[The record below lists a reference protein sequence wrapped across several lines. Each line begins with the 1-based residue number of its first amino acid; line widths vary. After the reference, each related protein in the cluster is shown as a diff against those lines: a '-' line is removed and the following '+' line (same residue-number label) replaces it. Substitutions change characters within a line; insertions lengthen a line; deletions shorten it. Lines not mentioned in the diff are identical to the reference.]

1 MTIGSGGREFTP
13 SPHVSGTQARETQT
27 DVAPPEGVVS
37 GEGAQAAPP
46 VLRYESP
53 ADSGGVCRSAGAPR
67 EEARGPE
74 GQILFGAEAIE
85 AQRRLILLLGVQHRS
100 IRVFGS
106 NMPRVR
112 HAEIRKTIERASDR
126 LRQIRDST
134 PTAPSRDARLAVTL
148 ADHEW
153 LMGGDH
159 PSAPTAEQAWAL
171 ADALRSLWLDLAPH
185 EDLYPYMVKHP
196 LRGRPDT
203 DDPDNP
209 ILEMRRWLIFDHQ
222 ERRELG
228 SHKRARAA
236 LRAHYLYRVG
246 VVLWLL
252 VAMALLVGS
261 FLGHHAGDLVLTAL
275 AGAIGGT
282 LSGARALRES
292 SDIKRTRV
300 FQAWWWV
307 QPVVGAAVGLFTY
320 ALLTSGVLTLP
331 GASLGEEVAHTSG
344 LVVYSFAA
352 GFSEPFILGILEKIT
367 GAADVAANSA
377 ANPPSNEEAVSRAG
391 SSTS

>member
-13 SPHVSGTQARETQT
+13 SSHVSGTQARETQT

-37 GEGAQAAPP
+37 GEGAHAALP

-53 ADSGGVCRSAGAPR
+53 ADSGGARRSDGAPT
-67 EEARGPE
+67 EARGPE

-100 IRVFGS
+100 IRIFGS

-159 PSAPTAEQAWAL
+159 PAAPTAEQAWAL

-185 EDLYPYMVKHP
+185 EDLYAYMMRHP
-196 LRGRPDT
+196 LRGRPDA
-203 DDPDNP
+203 DDPGDP
-209 ILEMRRWLIFDHQ
+209 ILKMRRRLIFDHQ

-261 FLGHHAGDLVLTAL
+261 LLGHHAGDLILTAL

-282 LSGARALRES
+282 LSGARALRET

-352 GFSEPFILGILEKIT
+352 GFSEPFVLGILEKIT

-377 ANPPSNEEAVSRAG
+377 ANPPSNEEAVPRAG

>member
-13 SPHVSGTQARETQT
+13 SSHVSGTQARETQT

-37 GEGAQAAPP
+37 GEGAHAAPP

-53 ADSGGVCRSAGAPR
+53 ADSGGARRSDGAPT
-67 EEARGPE
+67 EARGPE

-100 IRVFGS
+100 IRIFGS

-159 PSAPTAEQAWAL
+159 PTAPTAEQAWAL

-209 ILEMRRWLIFDHQ
+209 ILEMRRRLIFDHQ

-228 SHKRARAA
+228 SHKR
-236 LRAHYLYRVG
+236 
-246 VVLWLL
+246 
-252 VAMALLVGS
+252 S
-261 FLGHHAGDLVLTAL
+261 
-275 AGAIGGT
+275 
-282 LSGARALRES
+282 
-292 SDIKRTRV
+292 
-300 FQAWWWV
+300 
-307 QPVVGAAVGLFTY
+307 
-320 ALLTSGVLTLP
+320 
-331 GASLGEEVAHTSG
+331 
-344 LVVYSFAA
+344 
-352 GFSEPFILGILEKIT
+352 
-367 GAADVAANSA
+367 
-377 ANPPSNEEAVSRAG
+377 
-391 SSTS
+391 

>member
-1 MTIGSGGREFTP
+1 MTIDSGGRECTP

-46 VLRYESP
+46 LLRYESP
-53 ADSGGVCRSAGAPR
+53 AGSGGARRSAGAPA
-67 EEARGPE
+67 EEAQGPE
-74 GQILFGAEAIE
+74 GHIAFGAEAVE

-100 IRVFGS
+100 IRIFGS
-106 NMPRVR
+106 NMPQVR

-134 PTAPSRDARLAVTL
+134 PTTPSRDARLAVTL

-159 PSAPTAEQAWAL
+159 PTAPTAEQAWAL
-171 ADALRSLWLDLAPH
+171 ADALRSLWLELALH

-209 ILEMRRWLIFDHQ
+209 ILEMRRRLIFDHQ

-252 VAMALLVGS
+252 VAMALLIGS
-261 FLGHHAGDLVLTAL
+261 FVGHRAGDLVLTAL

-282 LSGARALRES
+282 LSGARALRETP
-292 SDIKRTRV
+292 DIKRTRV

-331 GASLGEEVAHTSG
+331 GASLGEGVAHTSG

-352 GFSEPFILGILEKIT
+352 GFSEPFVLGILEKIT